1 LARKS
6 LTFGALAAAI
16 ATPFLIDARADR
28 REAEAVAAFPPLGQF
43 IEVDGRQVHVHVSG
57 SGPDLVLIHGAGG
70 NMRDFLFQFVGRLSD
85 RYRVIVFD
93 RPGFGYSERTNPAY
107 LTAFGRDAESP
118 AEQASLLRAAALHL
132 GAENPIVVGHS
143 YGGAVAYAWAVYH
156 PENIAG
162 VVSLAGV
169 TLPWPGDIGPYYTVP
184 GSRIGGAVI
193 PPLVSAFVT
202 TERVAEGIQGTF
214 HPNQM
219 PEGYDSFIGGALTV
233 RRDSF
238 RANARQ
244 VNGLRPHVVAQ
255 SEHYARLDLPVTMV
269 HGDADTTVPLD
280 VHSRPASEII
290 PGAELVVLEGV
301 GHMPHHIDPD
311 AAIAAIDSTTRR
323 AGLR

>member
-1 LARKS
+1 M
-6 LTFGALAAAI
+6 AAAI

-28 REAEAVAAFPPLGQF
+28 REAAAEAAFPPLGQF
-43 IEVDGRQVHVHVSG
+43 VQVDGRQVHVHVSG

-70 NMRDFLFQFVGRLSD
+70 NMRDFLFQLVDRLND
-85 RYRVIVFD
+85 RYRVFVFD
-93 RPGFGYSERTNPAY
+93 RPGFGYTDRTDPDYN
-107 LTAFGRDAESP
+107 TAFGRDAESP
-118 AEQASLLRAAALHL
+118 AEQAALLQAAAAQL
-132 GAENPIVVGHS
+132 GADRPIVVGHS
-143 YGGAVAYAWAVYH
+143 FGGAVAYAWAVYH
-156 PENIAG
+156 PENISG

-169 TLPWPGDIGPYYTVP
+169 TLPWPGDLGPYYTVP
-184 GSRIGGAVI
+184 GSRFGGAVI

-202 TERVAEGIQGTF
+202 PQRVAEGIEGTF
-214 HPNQM
+214 RPNVM
-219 PEGYDSFIGGALTV
+219 PVGYDDFIGGALTV

-255 SEHYARLDLPVTMV
+255 SEHYANLDLPVTMV
-269 HGDADTTVPLD
+269 HGDADTTVPLAI
-280 VHSRPASEII
+280 HSGPASQII

-311 AAIAAIDSTTRR
+311 AAIAAIDRTAQR